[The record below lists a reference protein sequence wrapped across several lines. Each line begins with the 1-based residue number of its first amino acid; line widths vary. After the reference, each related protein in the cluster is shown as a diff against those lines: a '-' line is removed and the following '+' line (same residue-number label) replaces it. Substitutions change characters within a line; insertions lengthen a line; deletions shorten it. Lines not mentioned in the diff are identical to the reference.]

1 MKKLKRVLSL
11 VLCIA
16 VIVVGFNVL
25 PEKVCASTT
34 PGTVT
39 QAQVEAKLTDV
50 VNKLKGKYFN
60 KNNITAPCLY
70 APGESGH
77 GCDKCN
83 SINILGSGSSWF
95 RSLFGINTTSY
106 YGTYNTYTGSMVRGY
121 SCVGFA
127 NLIGWYL
134 FQTNETDV
142 INYNLLKKGSFNR
155 EAFIDAR
162 PGDIVALCDSNGN
175 HIHSMIFLSSSDS
188 GIEVLDCN
196 WSRQTYGNCYIQ
208 VHNFN
213 FSSYSGYKVAINRA
227 SNYAVDST
235 SGNVTFTHTASA
247 CQAQHSDIFY
257 ETSSSANA
265 VNNMNSVAQHFN
277 GWYRNCFDYVGI
289 PALGYYEYLTWYIRK
304 IAYNAGVS
312 KIFSQSDSMP
322 VFYKEMIEKYGA
334 SGYYI
339 PSNCVQGYDA
349 SPFANATPITWTQK
363 DIRPGDVIFVWDNA
377 ADGTKTNFEHCYLV
391 QRVEN
396 DVAYVTD
403 GGVIDASGAVK
414 ARYDK
419 TYSSLSSEGTWISK
433 HLIGYV
439 RPNYSELDKVE
450 CKHESTVLKNSIKET
465 CGKNGYTGDTYCS
478 TCGVLIKNG
487 TTVQATGAHKWNN
500 GVITKEATDKE
511 KGIILYTCTVCGA
524 TKTEEYAA
532 KPKTDGM
539 RLIDGRKFWYENNVR
554 QGTYED
560 PSGVKGDGT
569 VRGREIYDPD
579 SDGWYWLDACYAGA
593 VAVSKEVWMPY
604 IYQNENDWGD
614 GEIAMNAANS
624 GDMALQVIKAIN
636 NKEGK
641 WVRYDASGKMYKG
654 WYTVEGEDA
663 LLYPSQAGNT
673 YYYDKKTGL
682 MARGTV
688 TIDGVTYNFDQ
699 ITGALIK

>member
-16 VIVVGFNVL
+16 IIIVGFNVL
-25 PEKVCASTT
+25 PEKVCASTM

-60 KNNITAPCLY
+60 KNNMTAPCLY

-83 SINILGSGSSWF
+83 SINILGSDSSWF

-134 FQTNETDV
+134 FQTSETDV

-227 SNYAVDST
+227 SNYAVNST

-247 CQAQHSDIFY
+247 CQAQHNDVFY

-289 PALGYYEYLTWYIRK
+289 PALGYYEYLTVCR
-304 IAYNAGVS
+304 
-312 KIFSQSDSMP
+312 F
-322 VFYKEMIEKYGA
+322 
-334 SGYYI
+334 
-339 PSNCVQGYDA
+339 
-349 SPFANATPITWTQK
+349 
-363 DIRPGDVIFVWDNA
+363 
-377 ADGTKTNFEHCYLV
+377 
-391 QRVEN
+391 
-396 DVAYVTD
+396 
-403 GGVIDASGAVK
+403 
-414 ARYDK
+414 
-419 TYSSLSSEGTWISK
+419 
-433 HLIGYV
+433 
-439 RPNYSELDKVE
+439 
-450 CKHESTVLKNSIKET
+450 SIK
-465 CGKNGYTGDTYCS
+465 K
-478 TCGVLIKNG
+478 
-487 TTVQATGAHKWNN
+487 
-500 GVITKEATDKE
+500 
-511 KGIILYTCTVCGA
+511 
-524 TKTEEYAA
+524 
-532 KPKTDGM
+532 
-539 RLIDGRKFWYENNVR
+539 
-554 QGTYED
+554 
-560 PSGVKGDGT
+560 
-569 VRGREIYDPD
+569 
-579 SDGWYWLDACYAGA
+579 
-593 VAVSKEVWMPY
+593 
-604 IYQNENDWGD
+604 
-614 GEIAMNAANS
+614 
-624 GDMALQVIKAIN
+624 
-636 NKEGK
+636 
-641 WVRYDASGKMYKG
+641 
-654 WYTVEGEDA
+654 
-663 LLYPSQAGNT
+663 
-673 YYYDKKTGL
+673 
-682 MARGTV
+682 
-688 TIDGVTYNFDQ
+688 
-699 ITGALIK
+699 